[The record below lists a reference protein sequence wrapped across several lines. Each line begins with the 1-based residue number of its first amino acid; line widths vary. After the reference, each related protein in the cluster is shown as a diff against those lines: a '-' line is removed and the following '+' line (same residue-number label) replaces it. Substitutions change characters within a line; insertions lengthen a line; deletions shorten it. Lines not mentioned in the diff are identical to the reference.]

1 MQTTALVIGGGATGV
16 GVARDLALRG
26 VDTALVER
34 GAFAAG
40 TTGRSHGVLHSG
52 ARYAEA
58 DPDDAAACL
67 AENRLLR
74 DVAGACVDETGGYF
88 LQLDGDDPAYFER
101 KRAACENLDMAVE
114 TLSGDELRDRVP
126 AASPAV
132 ERALAVPDA
141 VVSPAR
147 LVVANA
153 HAAREAGA
161 TLHPHSPVEDVHVDG
176 GEVDRVDVGGRLD
189 ATVEANVVVN
199 ATGPWA
205 ERCAALAGVSVPMHP
220 TRGVMV
226 AVENPGVDA
235 VLNRCRPPADGDI
248 VVPRADEAVLGTTSV
263 PVDDPDDFERAAAE
277 VERTVA
283 ACAAMCSGV
292 DAPVRR
298 TYWGVR
304 PLYAPDEADHAR
316 AISRG
321 FALLDHGEEPQSS
334 GNGEDDGKGAAGLYT
349 IVGGKLTTYRRMAEA
364 VADRVCD
371 RLGVAADCRTAER
384 PLPGADD
391 PERLDTLLDEFGV
404 DAPADG
410 R

>member
-1 MQTTALVIGGGATGV
+1 MQTTVLVIGGGATGV

-26 VDTALVER
+26 VDTTLVER

-67 AENRLLR
+67 AENRILR
-74 DVAGACVDETGGYF
+74 DVAGACIRETGGYF
-88 LQLDGDDPAYFER
+88 LQLDGDDPIYFER
-101 KRAACENLDMAVE
+101 KRAACVDLGMSVE
-114 TLSGDELRDRVP
+114 TLSGDGLRARIP
-126 AASPAV
+126 EASPTV

-141 VVSPAR
+141 VISPSR

-153 HAAREAGA
+153 VDAHKTGA
-161 TLHPHSPVEDVHVDG
+161 TLHDYAPVEDIHVEDG
-176 GEVDRVDVGGRLD
+176 TVDRVDVGGRLD
-189 ATVEANVVVN
+189 TTITADAVVN
-199 ATGPWA
+199 AAGPWA
-205 ERCAALAGVSVPMHP
+205 ERCAALAGVSVPMRP

-263 PVDDPDDFERAAAE
+263 PVDDPDDFERTTAE

-283 ACAAMCSGV
+283 ECAAMCPAV
-292 DAPVRR
+292 DRPVRR

-304 PLYAPDEADHAR
+304 PLYAPDEAGRDAR

-321 FALLDHGEEPQSS
+321 FALLDHTS
-334 GNGEDDGKGAAGLYT
+334 DGVDGLYT

-364 VADRVCD
+364 TADRVCD
-371 RLGVAADCRTAER
+371 RLGVSTACRTADH

-391 PERLDTLLDEFGV
+391 PTRLDALREEFGV

-410 R
+410 VC

>member
-1 MQTTALVIGGGATGV
+1 MQTTVLVIGGGATGV

-26 VDTALVER
+26 VEVTLVDR
-34 GAFAAG
+34 GALAGG

-58 DPDDAAACL
+58 DPSDAAACL
-67 AENRLLR
+67 AENRVLR
-74 DVAGACVDETGGYF
+74 EVAPACLDETGGYF
-88 LQLDGDDPAYFER
+88 LHLDGDDPDYFER
-101 KRAACENLDMAVE
+101 KRAACGDLGMDVE
-114 TLSGDELRDRVP
+114 TLSGAELRERVP
-126 AASPAV
+126 EASPAV

-141 VVSPAR
+141 VVSPSR

-153 HAAREAGA
+153 AAAREAGA
-161 TLHPHSPVEDVHVDG
+161 TIQTHAPVADVRVADG
-176 GEVDRVDVGGRLD
+176 AVTGVDVGGPFD
-189 ATVEANVVVN
+189 ATITADAVVN

-205 ERCAALAGVSVPMHP
+205 GQCAALAGVSVPMRP

-226 AVENPGVDA
+226 GVDSPGVGA

-248 VVPRADEAVLGTTSV
+248 VVPRGDEAVLGTTSV
-263 PVDDPDDFERAAAE
+263 AVDDPDDFERTDAE

-283 ACAAMCSGV
+283 ECAVMCPAV
-292 DAPVRR
+292 DRPARR

-304 PLYAPDEADHAR
+304 PLYAPDEDDRAGR

-321 FALLDHGEEPQSS
+321 FALLDHAEE
-334 GNGEDDGKGAAGLYT
+334 GAAGFLT
-349 IVGGKLTTYRRMAEA
+349 AVGGKLTTYRRMAEA
-364 VADRVCD
+364 TADRVCE
-371 RLGVAADCRTAER
+371 RLGVSATCRTADR

-391 PERLDTLLDEFGV
+391 PAKLDALCAAFGV

-410 R
+410 RGGNA